1 MEFWNDLAFYIHQ
14 SCTNQGLGKSIDR
27 INNTMFRSEIIP
39 AVFQELTGIIISRMA
54 KPQEVL
60 VVVDE
65 NGNAVEELI
74 SDSETVALY
83 NS

>member
-1 MEFWNDLAFYIHQ
+1 MLKEV
-14 SCTNQGLGKSIDR
+14 C
-27 INNTMFRSEIIP
+27 EIII
-39 AVFQELTGIIISRMA
+39 ERMA

-74 SDSETVALY
+74 ADSETVALY
-83 NS
+83 TCQKEVLVNLTTVDSKMVY